1 MRNYKR
7 IGYDPKMPR
16 SADTETPHY
25 SDSQRQTAE
34 YIADLLL
41 GLRKTA
47 KRTDLT
53 FLVHLLEMAF
63 YEAYTVA
70 KQAEP
75 DMAAIDRLSQASDTN

>member
-1 MRNYKR
+1 
-7 IGYDPKMPR
+7 MPPHLR
-16 SADTETPHY
+16 PETLHY
-25 SDSQRQTAE
+25 TAVQRESAE

-47 KRTDLT
+47 KRNDLT

-63 YEAYTVA
+63 FEAYTVA

-75 DMAAIDRLSQASDTN
+75 DMSRIETMNQVSETS